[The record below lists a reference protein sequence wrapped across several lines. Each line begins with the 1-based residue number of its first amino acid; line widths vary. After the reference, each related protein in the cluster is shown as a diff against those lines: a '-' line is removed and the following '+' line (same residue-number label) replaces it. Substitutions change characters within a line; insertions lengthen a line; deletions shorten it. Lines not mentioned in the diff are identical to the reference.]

1 MTQKLKYFQRYES
14 YIYTL
19 KVKINTDFKNLLS
32 WKWSVNVLSENKNI
46 FLFWKQLIL
55 LTEVL

>member
-1 MTQKLKYFQRYES
+1 MIQKLKYFQRYES